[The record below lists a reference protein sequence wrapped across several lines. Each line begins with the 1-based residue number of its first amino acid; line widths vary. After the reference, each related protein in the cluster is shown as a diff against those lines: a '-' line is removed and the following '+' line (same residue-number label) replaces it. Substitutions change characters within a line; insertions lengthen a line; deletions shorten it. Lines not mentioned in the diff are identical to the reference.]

1 MTLKEYIE
9 GLGYDDPDQFFRL
22 SLQEMSVDYDYLPQ
36 ACWPQYLDYEIMK
49 IEYHMWLDRGESE
62 TDENKAYYI
71 ITLYAED
78 V

>member
-22 SLQEMSVDYDYLPQ
+22 SLLEMSVDYDYLPQ
-36 ACWPQYLDYEIMK
+36 AHWPWYLDYEIMK
-49 IEYHMWLDRGESE
+49 IERHVELDRGESE

-71 ITLYAED
+71 ITLYPKD
-78 V
+78 